1 MLAFSF
7 MFLFTQIPFN
17 SFSSTIKGYRKCSP
31 CLTLF
36 IMIDY
41 VGGFVDL
48 FLLIWQS
55 WNLSAKL
62 IKLDSCSGLNIK
74 ARNMLK
80 FSLLVEALNKLR
92 QENDGV
98 AKGSGGADDDEYYVE
113 ACSIICISMGAHGQ
127 YILACC
133 WWCCCCPAVVIVVVG
148 FDVFRTGQSKCLNF
162 FLLPVAC
169 RLQLLD
175 KKSGIMEKQTG
186 ENEGR

>member
-74 ARNMLK
+74 ATNMLK

-133 WWCCCCPAVVIVVVG
+133 WWCCWCPAVVVVVVG

-175 KKSGIMEKQTG
+175 KKSRIMGK
-186 ENEGR
+186 